1 MFGYGKMQAGV
12 FVCVEVAVCV
22 CKHIICV
29 LGTGV
34 DGPGIGPVL
43 GLWRRVPAAC

>member
-1 MFGYGKMQAGV
+1 MLAWLWKNASV
-12 FVCVEVAVCV
+12 RVEVAVCV
-22 CKHIICV
+22 CKHICV